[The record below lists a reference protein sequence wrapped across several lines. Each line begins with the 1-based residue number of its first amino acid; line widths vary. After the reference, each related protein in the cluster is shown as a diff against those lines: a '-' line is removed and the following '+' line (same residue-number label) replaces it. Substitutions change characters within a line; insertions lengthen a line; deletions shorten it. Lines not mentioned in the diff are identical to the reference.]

1 LLRFTNACR
10 PRSTAPS
17 QFGPSGR
24 PCFPYHRR
32 RCVQC
37 RAIWRSFLRPSVQQQ
52 RDRTCRTTREA
63 GGVRPR
69 DIGHSR
75 LDPNGQGAI
84 EAVGLTRRFVDFVAV
99 DHVSFSIGRGE
110 IFGFLGS
117 NGCGKTTTMK
127 MLTGLLPRAPSIH
140 DPSATLAVHCG
151 NGFDAGQP
159 LSKYSFEPILCLL
172 SLGADMRRREF
183 ISLLGGTAA
192 ALPIAAR
199 AQQGRLPVVGALRSN
214 PKDTVPALH
223 EGDRLGRRAQ
233 HPLPVRLG

>member
-1 LLRFTNACR
+1 LAISS
-10 PRSTAPS
+10 RS
-17 QFGPSGR
+17 
-24 PCFPYHRR
+24 
-32 RCVQC
+32 
-37 RAIWRSFLRPSVQQQ
+37 IM
-52 RDRTCRTTREA
+52 
-63 GGVRPR
+63 
-69 DIGHSR
+69 
-75 LDPNGQGAI
+75 
-84 EAVGLTRRFVDFVAV
+84 
-99 DHVSFSIGRGE
+99 SFSIGRGE

-140 DPSATLAVHCG
+140 DPSATLAVHWG

-159 LSKYSFEPILCLL
+159 LSKYPFEPILCLL

-192 ALPIAAR
+192 ALPIVAR